1 MCEDEEY
8 RQFSFFF
15 FFTQDAEN
23 ESRLIKFR
31 IKLLRAIFLQF
42 LRLHQTVIS
51 SDTLC

>member
-15 FFTQDAEN
+15 TQDAEN
-23 ESRLIKFR
+23 DSRLIKFR
-31 IKLLRAIFLQF
+31 IKLLRAIFLKF

-51 SDTLC
+51 SDPLC

>member
-15 FFTQDAEN
+15 FTQDAEN
-23 ESRLIKFR
+23 ENRLIKFR
-31 IKLLRAIFLQF
+31 IKLLRAIFLKF

-51 SDTLC
+51 SDDLC